1 MSNYNYSYIIKYIII
16 GDTGVGKVSRKKKIE
31 NKSCILLQFTD
42 KRFMPAHDLTIG
54 VGFGTRFITVNDQQT
69 KLQIWDTAGQES
81 FRSITRSYYRGAAGA
96 LLVYD
101 ITRRETFEHLSVW
114 LEDVRQHA
122 NPNTVIMLIG
132 NKSDLESKRQVPR
145 EEAERFAQENGL
157 FFLETSAKTA
167 NNIEE
172 AFVKTAEEI
181 QRKIQDGTIDL
192 TSESNGVKLA
202 LPQGGSSLP
211 SANTSSSSNGCC

>member
-1 MSNYNYSYIIKYIII
+1 MSNSNYSYIIKYIII
-16 GDTGVGKVSRKKKIE
+16 GDTGVGK
-31 NKSCILLQFTD
+31 SCILLQFTD
-42 KRFMPAHDLTIG
+42 NRFMPAHDLTIG
-54 VGFGTRFITVNDQQT
+54 VGFGTRFIEVNDRQI

-132 NKSDLESKRQVPR
+132 NKCDLENNRQVSK
-145 EEAERFAQENGL
+145 EEAERFAEENGL
-157 FFLETSAKTA
+157 YFLETSAKSAENVNKAFEDTA
-167 NNIEE
+167 
-172 AFVKTAEEI
+172 KSI
-181 QRKIQDGTIDL
+181 QEKIQSGVIDMN
-192 TSESNGVKLA
+192 SESNGIKLGHS
-202 LPQGGSSLP
+202 QGGSSLP
-211 SANTSSSSNGCC
+211 SGNSSSSNGGCC

>member
-1 MSNYNYSYIIKYIII
+1 
-16 GDTGVGKVSRKKKIE
+16 
-31 NKSCILLQFTD
+31 
-42 KRFMPAHDLTIG
+42 
-54 VGFGTRFITVNDQQT
+54 
-69 KLQIWDTAGQES
+69 
-81 FRSITRSYYRGAAGA
+81 
-96 LLVYD
+96 
-101 ITRRETFEHLSVW
+101 
-114 LEDVRQHA
+114 
-122 NPNTVIMLIG
+122 MLIG

>member
-16 GDTGVGKVSRKKKIE
+16 GDTGVG
-31 NKSCILLQFTD
+31 KSCILLQFTD

-132 NKSDLESKRQVPR
+132 NKSDLESKRQVSR

>member
-1 MSNYNYSYIIKYIII
+1 
-16 GDTGVGKVSRKKKIE
+16 
-31 NKSCILLQFTD
+31 
-42 KRFMPAHDLTIG
+42 MPAHDLTIG

-132 NKSDLESKRQVPR
+132 NKSDLESKRQVSR

>member
-1 MSNYNYSYIIKYIII
+1 M
-16 GDTGVGKVSRKKKIE
+16 
-31 NKSCILLQFTD
+31 
-42 KRFMPAHDLTIG
+42 
-54 VGFGTRFITVNDQQT
+54 
-69 KLQIWDTAGQES
+69 
-81 FRSITRSYYRGAAGA
+81 
-96 LLVYD
+96 YD

-192 TSESNGVKLA
+192 TSEVSCA
-202 LPQGGSSLP
+202 C
-211 SANTSSSSNGCC
+211 T